1 MAAAVFQHQWIRAL
15 DRTTRESLGAAGKL
29 SLKYLD
35 TNAASP
41 STAHHLWPREGC
53 TSRKRVAASY
63 RAKMV
68 SGSYILQ
75 ATRARFNQNRVIPT
89 CPMCKSA
96 PEDLPHFV
104 LACPSLSTPR
114 DKLLPRIK
122 RLATDLGM
130 YLPQDQDTL
139 CKSLLNSANPES
151 CCACSGRSRVSK
163 HPIKCKCS
171 RLNDMISQLCLDLH
185 NGRTQALSQ
194 TPS

>member
-1 MAAAVFQHQWIRAL
+1 MFQQ
-15 DRTTRESLGAAGKL
+15 SLGKISRL
-29 SLKYLD
+29 SLKRKVPDGNGLKNCSNYHETVQIRSANLREL
-35 TNAASP
+35 NAP
-41 STAHHLWPREGC
+41 KTKINLICINWP
-53 TSRKRVAASY
+53 TS
-63 RAKMV
+63 
-68 SGSYILQ
+68 L
-75 ATRARFNQNRVIPT
+75 VIPT

-130 YLPQDQDTL
+130 YLPQDQDIL